1 MWVKGIGCFSILL
14 LDRESSP
21 FVLTET
27 CVPRA
32 RVPYIYTRAC
42 EWGSVSSSFA
52 AVNHARRR
60 CSCRE
65 SNPDLIFRRDLFYP
79 LNYKSIKKGI
89 PLYPNLVNL
98 KSNTM
103 KNTMQRYGSFG
114 HSATKCI
121 SFLPKVYLFVNISAW
136 YLTICY
142 VRMSFSSPHLYDC
155 AWRKYPHPYGKRWYD
170 GCRMVIFRN
179 FAHR

>member
-52 AVNHARRR
+52 AGNHARRR

-103 KNTMQRYGSFG
+103 KNTMQRYRDFWLTARGM
-114 HSATKCI
+114 AKKC
-121 SFLPKVYLFVNISAW
+121 NISANRPFFW
-136 YLTICY
+136 KLLLA
-142 VRMSFSSPHLYDC
+142 RQ
-155 AWRKYPHPYGKRWYD
+155 
-170 GCRMVIFRN
+170 VIPLARQVIPP
-179 FAHR
+179 RLPDWQPGVSELLRRTP